1 MIEELLELILLKWE
15 KRVKKKREDSFF
27 SFRREN
33 LEVESEIG
41 NWEIESM
48 SNVSKRVKMRVD
60 EWVFIE
66 RVEWI
71 VERVSGRE
79 LVRIN

>member
-33 LEVESEIG
+33 LEDESEIG
-41 NWEIESM
+41 KLKERKGI
-48 SNVSKRVKMRVD
+48 
-60 EWVFIE
+60 FI
-66 RVEWI
+66 
-71 VERVSGRE
+71 
-79 LVRIN
+79 LTL